1 MADNAIEIDLSI
13 KLQQQ
18 IFVDPRR
25 IALLKN
31 IDACGSISQAA
42 KLVNISYKTAWDS
55 LNAME
60 AVSPKPLLLRNSG
73 GKEGGGTQ
81 LTDYAKRVLKLYT
94 LLEQSQQRAFSILQ
108 DESIP
113 LTSLLAATARF
124 GLQSSARNQLFGQ
137 VVNIEMH
144 NLKCNISLKVIGF
157 EQPIVASITQASRQQ
172 LNIHLGQE
180 LLMMFKAPWITLSR
194 TRNDALN
201 TFQGQVKSVTT
212 LQDTQEVLL
221 SINRLVLCA
230 SRLGSE
236 PFEEG
241 EPIYF
246 TIDPEKIILL
256 AL

>member
-1 MADNAIEIDLSI
+1 MTEKNIEIDLSI

-18 IFVDPRR
+18 CFVDPRR
-25 IALLKN
+25 IALLQH
-31 IDACGSISQAA
+31 IDTTGSIAQAA
-42 KLVNISYKTAWDS
+42 KQINLSYKTAWDS

-60 AVSPKPLLLRNSG
+60 AVSPKPLLLRNTG

-81 LTDYAKRVLKLYT
+81 LTDYAKRILKLYH
-94 LLEQSQQRAFSILQ
+94 LLEQAQQRAFTLLQ

-137 VVNIEMH
+137 VVHIEDH
-144 NLKCNISLKVIGF
+144 YLKCNVSLNVFGF
-157 EQPIVASITQASRQQ
+157 ETPLIVSITKASQKR

-180 LLMMFKAPWITLSR
+180 LLMMFKAPWINISYTPC
-194 TRNDALN
+194 NAVN
-201 TFQGQVKSVTT
+201 TFTGTIKNVTT
-212 LQDTQEVLL
+212 QQDTQEVLL
-221 SINRLVLCA
+221 AIDRLVLCA
-230 SRLGSE
+230 SSRDSQI
-236 PFEEG
+236 FNIG
-241 EPIYF
+241 EQVYF